1 MNKMIFTAILM
12 ISAQSMAEGLL
23 SNFVLT
29 KGSSSECPIRLEVT
43 RANKQI
49 KMRVANSM
57 NMNDG
62 GVFQNNLTFSNIN
75 TGWISTEVSAAGDFT
90 QNTELRL
97 SGSKTKLIV
106 ESKLVSQNAV
116 ERHTQ
121 IIFKVSDDQTA
132 LLSYKIIKLKKGVIA
147 ESYAS
152 FNCYYKIETEFK

>member
-1 MNKMIFTAILM
+1 MIFTAILM

-29 KGSSSECPIRLEVT
+29 KGSSSECPIRLEVS
-43 RANKQI
+43 RAKNQI

-57 NMNDG
+57 SMNDG

-75 TGWISTEVSAAGDFT
+75 TGWIRTDVSAAGEFT
-90 QNTELRL
+90 QNTELLL
-97 SGSKTKLIV
+97 SGSEATLIV
-106 ESKLVSQNAV
+106 ESKLDNQNVV

-121 IIFKVSDDQTA
+121 IIFKVSDDETA
-132 LLSYKIIKLKKGVIA
+132 LLSYKIIKLQKGVIA

-152 FNCYYKIETEFK
+152 FNCSYKIEN